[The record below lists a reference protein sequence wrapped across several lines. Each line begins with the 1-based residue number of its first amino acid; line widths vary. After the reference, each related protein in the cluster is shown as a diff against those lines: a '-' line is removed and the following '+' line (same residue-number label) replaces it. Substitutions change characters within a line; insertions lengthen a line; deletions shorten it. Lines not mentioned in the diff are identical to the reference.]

1 MSISKVLVTH
11 TQTNIK
17 VSDELTDD
25 QLLAVI
31 DELARK
37 LQAREES
44 KCLKA

>member
-1 MSISKVLVTH
+1 MTPSKLLVSTTR
-11 TQTNIK
+11 TQIK

-25 QLLAVI
+25 ELLAMI
-31 DELARK
+31 DEIDRK

>member
-1 MSISKVLVTH
+1 MTPTKLLISTTR
-11 TQTNIK
+11 TQIK

-25 QLLAVI
+25 ELLAMI

-37 LQAREES
+37 LQAREDS

>member
-1 MSISKVLVTH
+1 MTLTKVSVTR
-11 TQTNIK
+11 TQIT
-17 VSDELTDD
+17 VSDELSDE
-25 QLLAVI
+25 QLLAMI